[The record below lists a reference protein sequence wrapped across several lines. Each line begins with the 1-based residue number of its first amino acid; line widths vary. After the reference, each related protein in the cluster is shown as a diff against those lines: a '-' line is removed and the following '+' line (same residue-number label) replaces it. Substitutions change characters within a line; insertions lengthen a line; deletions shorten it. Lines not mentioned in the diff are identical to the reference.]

1 MLVFL
6 NGVADIERFARVD
19 VVEILTF
26 VEGYAVKHFSGC
38 VVDKFKFDML
48 QMAPNEFACA
58 EVHYTPGTE
67 YRLLVSGAE
76 WIEFSKQAD
85 ELRGYLGKCQHRID
99 FLLWLELSGKYVVGH
114 EFLKSASKFR
124 DILFFQGQPYRVGVA
139 SEVFQQIA
147 T

>member
-1 MLVFL
+1 
-6 NGVADIERFARVD
+6 
-19 VVEILTF
+19 
-26 VEGYAVKHFSGC
+26 
-38 VVDKFKFDML
+38 
-48 QMAPNEFACA
+48 MAPNEFACA

-67 YRLLVSGAE
+67 YRFLVSGAE

-124 DILFFQGQPYRVGVA
+124 DILFFSGTALPRRCGLRSFSANRDMSRWRCICQTPEPNVT
-139 SEVFQQIA
+139 SL
-147 T
+147 